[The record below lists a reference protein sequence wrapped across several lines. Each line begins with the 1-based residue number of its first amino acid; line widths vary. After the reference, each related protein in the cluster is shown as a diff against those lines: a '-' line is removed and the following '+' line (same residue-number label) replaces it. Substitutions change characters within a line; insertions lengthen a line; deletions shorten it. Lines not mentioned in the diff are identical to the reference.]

1 MHLLPSASGCPWW
14 LRGVQRRTRDFRFG
28 VFRGSGVGGKREL
41 GEKRGKEPKWPEGGG
56 LIVLLLCMGRLPI
69 DRRGRHHT
77 EALISIWVVRPH
89 GKLRLGAQS
98 LPEGLLA
105 RHESERVGRDYHAE
119 DWPVG

>member
-1 MHLLPSASGCPWW
+1 MAARGGCVVCSAGREIFALAFS
-14 LRGVQRRTRDFRFG
+14 VE
-28 VFRGSGVGGKREL
+28 VGWGEREL

-77 EALISIWVVRPH
+77 EALISVWVVRPH